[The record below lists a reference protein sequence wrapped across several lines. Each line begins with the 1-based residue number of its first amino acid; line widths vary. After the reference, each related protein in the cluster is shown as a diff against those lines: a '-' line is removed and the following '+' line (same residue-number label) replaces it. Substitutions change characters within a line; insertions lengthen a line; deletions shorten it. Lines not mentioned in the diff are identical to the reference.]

1 MREFVKYRLPDYP
14 SEVSVAAGSA
24 VSGST
29 FPQLSIIIPT
39 LDGDRN
45 GYFPILL
52 RQLQDQTFQQYE
64 LIVVKGDPRQGRAIN
79 TGAAL
84 ARGSYLMTL
93 DDDIRIGHREL
104 LQELVSTLEMYP
116 EIGMAGVANRIP
128 AEAPWLVRRVMQEM
142 PRRRSAMVDR
152 ITVSDMAEHP
162 CLIMRKDI
170 FYQVGGENEFLPRGL
185 DPYLRQAFRQAG
197 YKVVVIPKVF
207 IHHLPPSTFGR
218 LLRQFFRNGVAA
230 AYVNRYHPEWV
241 IELTSDHRELRR
253 VRIGWKARMR
263 RQFFQLARAL
273 GSLRLI
279 FFLNQCAY
287 LTGFLW
293 GGARFGRRAAR

>member
-14 SEVSVAAGSA
+14 SEVSITTGRAVC
-24 VSGST
+24 VSGL
-29 FPQLSIIIPT
+29 PLLSIIIPT
-39 LDGDRN
+39 RDADRN
-45 GYFPILL
+45 GYFPVLL
-52 RQLQDQTFQQYE
+52 GQLQDQTFQHYE

-93 DDDIRIGHREL
+93 DDDTRMGHREL
-104 LQELVSTLEMYP
+104 LQALVDTLETHP
-116 EIGMAGVANRIP
+116 EIGLAGVANRIP
-128 AEAPWLVRRVMQEM
+128 ADAPWLVRRVMREM
-142 PRRRSAMVDR
+142 PRRSSAMVDR

-170 FYQVGGENEFLPRGL
+170 FYRVGGENEFLPRGL
-185 DPYLRQAFRQAG
+185 DPYLRQAFRHAG
-197 YKVVVIPKVF
+197 FKVVVIPKVF

-230 AYVNRYHPEWV
+230 AYVNRFHPQWV
-241 IELTSDHRELRR
+241 IELTEGHRDLEQ

-263 RQFFQLARAL
+263 RQVIQLAGAL
-273 GSLRLI
+273 GALRMM

-293 GGARFGRRAAR
+293 GGARFGRRDAR